1 MIVPVFLL
9 AFLINSTTPQP
20 PEVSQKTGRTAAQ
33 QKIDS
38 QLLFAIDQVRGEAD
52 GRHVPPPA
60 GVRVD
65 ARGRALVD
73 IRAEPTAALQKK
85 IARIGGEVIATSS
98 RDRSIVARVPLLEL
112 ETCAS
117 DPAVAFIAP
126 AAEAATH
133 HPPGRR

>member
-1 MIVPVFLL
+1 
-9 AFLINSTTPQP
+9 
-20 PEVSQKTGRTAAQ
+20 
-33 QKIDS
+33 
-38 QLLFAIDQVRGEAD
+38 
-52 GRHVPPPA
+52 
-60 GVRVD
+60 
-65 ARGRALVD
+65 
-73 IRAEPTAALQKK
+73 
-85 IARIGGEVIATSS
+85 VIATSS